1 MSKKRKREV
10 DVELIQVYEHLAD
23 EDEPTRLKAAHTLVS
38 KIFKPGVTS
47 DEQTRTI
54 LTRLFRGLC
63 SGRKAARLGF
73 SVALTELLSQ
83 LSSEPTIGEELSASA
98 IVDILESQTV
108 PEGGTSRQDER
119 DHYFGRVFAAD
130 AVLKSGML
138 FQKPQPDQWLR
149 MLEILCALAI
159 RKPWLRQECG
169 WLLATC
175 IASSSG
181 ETAQA
186 FAVDAIET
194 LSANK
199 LIRTPEGVAIW
210 LTTVRVFPHAKL
222 PKSTWKHGDPLAKK
236 DVVLLADILKDART
250 QPEADSDS
258 EAQGSARWSAS
269 LHFAW
274 DVVLGELIRESSP
287 PVDGNKN
294 ATNGTKKNERITFDI
309 FWKKVVDE
317 SLFSPTSS
325 TERKAWGFALWKK
338 VLEVAPGE
346 LLQSTFTPQA
356 TSCLSNSLKSSERH
370 LQRHAVKVSQTF
382 HTRLAATDADAPF
395 QGFTRACIRAL
406 LQSVSYGDFDL
417 ITKSK
422 TMQSLTDVDDEGVLM
437 VIASTLMSLAAETIP
452 EEDDKQLLTRQKA
465 LLNLQYKVVTT
476 SLRNAEHSEASG
488 KGETAT
494 TARSIM
500 KVWTR
505 DACISAHSESLKAA
519 KTHFAPKLMS
529 DGREFMKE
537 RLTLGLEQALR
548 LGPAG
553 CSILRDTVLELH
565 SMEKQHKLTS
575 TLFEQDVSDLVR
587 QAWQR
592 LKSLSISFDATTE
605 TSSVK
610 SGPGKASSDTAGESA
625 EAPFP
630 TFTDGLC
637 LLYCL
642 VLFQIYTGEHDAVEI
657 LQDLLDS
664 QARRTESKEKKVANE
679 EGADPAD
686 AMMEII
692 LSFASRPSKFLKRI
706 TVQIFDAFAPHVT
719 RNGLESLSRI
729 LATKENA
736 QGQQEMFQAED
747 VDMQDGD
754 DASTNQDEESLD
766 SAVEVESISA
776 DASNS
781 EEAKSASSTED
792 SDEDSADASSDEE
805 GSADEDEELAA
816 FDAALA
822 SALGTRRLDQNDV
835 AAADDGSESS
845 SDADMDD
852 DEMMELDSK
861 LAEVFRGRNEQSSKN
876 KKKEAKDA
884 KENVVNFKNR
894 VLDLMES
901 YLKHQQQNGLC
912 VHLILPLLGLI
923 RTTQTKQLGD
933 RGFNTLQQY
942 WSRCK
947 GSNVPTLS
955 TDSEV
960 QEAISILQSVHDE
973 ACMESSSIHST
984 ATSHT
989 SILLVKTLV
998 EYEPANI
1005 GSIIEIYAATRLRQ
1019 LTDQKCRVLPGFF
1032 TDWNNWCQ
1040 TARGKIAG

>member
-10 DVELIQVYEHLAD
+10 DIELVQVYEQLAD
-23 EDEPTRLKAAHTLVS
+23 EDETTRLKAAHTLVS

-83 LSSEPTIGEELSASA
+83 LSTEPSVGEELSASA
-98 IVDILESQTV
+98 IIDILESQTV
-108 PEGGTSRQDER
+108 AEGGTSRQDER

-138 FQKPQPDQWLR
+138 FQKPHQDQWLR
-149 MLEILCALAI
+149 VLNLLCALAI
-159 RKPWLRQECG
+159 KKPWLRQECG

-181 ETAQA
+181 EIAQA

-194 LSANK
+194 LSTNK

-222 PKSTWKHGDPLAKK
+222 PKSTWKHGDPLARK
-236 DVVLLADILKDART
+236 DVALLADILKDART
-250 QPEADSDS
+250 QPEADPDS
-258 EAQGSARWSAS
+258 EAQGSARWSAN

-274 DVVLGELIRESSP
+274 DVVLGELIRDFP
-287 PVDGNKN
+287 TTVDGDKN
-294 ATNGTKKNERITFDI
+294 GTNGTKKNERITFEM

-317 SLFSPTSS
+317 SLFSSASS
-325 TERKAWGFALWKK
+325 SERKAWGFALWKK
-338 VLEVAPGE
+338 TLETAPRE

-356 TSCLSNSLKSSERH
+356 TSCLVNSLKSSERH
-370 LQRHAVKVSQTF
+370 LQRHALKVSQAF
-382 HTRLAATDADAPF
+382 PTRFAATDTDVPS
-395 QGFTRACIRAL
+395 QGFTGACIRAL

-422 TMQSLTDVDDEGVLM
+422 TMQSLVDANDEGVLM
-437 VIASTLMSLAAETIP
+437 AIASALASLATETTP
-452 EEDDKQLLTRQKA
+452 EEDEKQLLTRQKT
-465 LLNLQYKVVTT
+465 LINLQYKVVTA
-476 SLRNAEHSEASG
+476 SLRNAEHDEPSGNSERAV
-488 KGETAT
+488 

-500 KVWTR
+500 KVWVQ
-505 DACISAHSESLKAA
+505 DASTSTHPESLKTVKA
-519 KTHFAPKLMS
+519 HFAPKLMG
-529 DGREFMKE
+529 DAREFMKE
-537 RLTLGLEQALR
+537 RLTLGFEQALR
-548 LGPAG
+548 LGAYG
-553 CSILRDTVLELH
+553 CRILRDTVLEIH

-575 TLFEQDVSDLVR
+575 IMFEEDVGHLVR

-592 LKSLSISFDATTE
+592 LKSFSLSFDAASKM
-605 TSSVK
+605 SSTK
-610 SGPGKASSDTAGESA
+610 SGSGKAVKDSVSA
-625 EAPFP
+625 LEEGSFP
-630 TFTDGLC
+630 THVDGLC
-637 LLYCL
+637 LLFCL

-664 QARRTESKEKKVANE
+664 QASWTDGKEKKAVDE
-679 EGADPAD
+679 QEGEPAD

-719 RNGLESLSRI
+719 RTGLESLSRI
-729 LATKENA
+729 LAAKENA
-736 QGQQEMFQAED
+736 QGQQEMFQADD
-747 VDMQDGD
+747 VDMQDGE
-754 DASTNQDEESLD
+754 DASTDEEEDSLGSD
-766 SAVEVESISA
+766 VEVESIA
-776 DASNS
+776 DDASDS
-781 EEAKSASSTED
+781 EDAKSASS
-792 SDEDSADASSDEE
+792 SDEDDSGDEDE
-805 GSADEDEELAA
+805 TGDEDEELAA

-835 AAADDGSESS
+835 AADGESESS

-852 DEMMELDSK
+852 DEMLELDSK
-861 LAEVFRGRNEQSSKN
+861 LAEVFRGRSEQSSKN

-901 YLKHQQQNGLC
+901 YLKHQQQNPLC
-912 VHLILPLLGLI
+912 IHLILPLLRLV
-923 RTTQTKQLGD
+923 RTTQTKQLSD

-942 WSRCK
+942 WGRCK

-955 TDSEV
+955 TESEA
-960 QEAISILQSVHDE
+960 QEATDILQSIHEE
-973 ACMESSSIHST
+973 ACMESSSVHST

-998 EYEPANI
+998 ESDAANI
-1005 GSIIEIYAATRLRQ
+1005 GSIVEIYAATRLRQ
-1019 LTDQKCRVLPGFF
+1019 LTDHKCRVLPGFF

-1040 TARGKIAG
+1040 TARGKLAG